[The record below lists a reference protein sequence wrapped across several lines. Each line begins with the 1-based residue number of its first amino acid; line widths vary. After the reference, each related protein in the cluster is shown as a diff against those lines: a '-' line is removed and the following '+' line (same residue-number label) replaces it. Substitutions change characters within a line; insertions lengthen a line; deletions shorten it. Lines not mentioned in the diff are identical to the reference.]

1 MRGRAVK
8 WAVRVVLEVG
18 RRSGGLLPDDSGT
31 DEAAL
36 AAQGVEAAHGVGV
49 SNLGG
54 LTEELVQVLVGVG
67 VAATGHL
74 EGDGMDLYAVPGLVV
89 VDLGLHGLGE
99 EFVRDHST
107 SIVREIPGDVD
118 AGSSQAAGTGCED
131 VEVLRGIALR
141 IQDARCRVLGGC
153 YRVVE
158 SRPLLRKGDVAAAIG
173 VRVVISQGLVVHAGC
188 EYTRQPDFAV

>member
-1 MRGRAVK
+1 MQDRAVK

-99 EFVRDHST
+99 EVGEVVSRRRVAQVDLD
-107 SIVREIPGDVD
+107 PPDVLLD
-118 AGSSQAAGTGCED
+118 PVIRQSNVLVAGSDGVDG
-131 VEVLRGIALR
+131 
-141 IQDARCRVLGGC
+141 
-153 YRVVE
+153 VVRRSIYDYFFE
-158 SRPLLRKGDVAAAIG
+158 S
-173 VRVVISQGLVVHAGC
+173 
-188 EYTRQPDFAV
+188 TRNC